1 MRGLL
6 KSLGYGELA
15 DGCEVSSIEVAH
27 DRRARLVLRVRGE
40 GESLLAGF
48 PGRKQPLVQFAEC
61 PTSSPLA
68 ERVATAAI
76 ATLAELGTPGIE
88 AVAIHVGQDEARAL
102 LTLVS
107 PSARVARAQ
116 DLARRLADLGVTSV
130 AANQSEPGRR
140 LFGRRNVPLAG
151 AFPFVDSVAHR
162 RFRLHATTPFW
173 PSHGSGE
180 RVLSDAAD
188 LIGKGSTKALV
199 LRAGNGLTAGLLAEL
214 GYVVTAL
221 EDRPE
226 IANEAEGTVRDLG
239 HEVAFLGDGNRKAL
253 ESLSGSRTQLALL
266 ESPRSGFDVEL
277 IAPLVRLVA
286 PPRIVVVASGQQALE
301 NDLRSL
307 TEFGYRLDGFRAHL
321 ADPFLGEVCAVAR
334 FVR

>member
-1 MRGLL
+1 M
-6 KSLGYGELA
+6 SSV
-15 DGCEVSSIEVAH
+15 EVPH

-48 PGRKQPLVQFAEC
+48 HGRKQPIVRFTEC
-61 PTSSPLA
+61 PVSLPLA

-76 ATLAELGTPGIE
+76 ASLTELGTPGIE
-88 AVAIHVGQDEARAL
+88 AIAIHVSHDDARAL
-102 LTLVS
+102 LTVVS
-107 PSARVARAQ
+107 PSTRVARAQ

-140 LFGRRNVPLAG
+140 MFGRRNVPLAG
-151 AFPFVDSVAHR
+151 TFPFVDAVAHR
-162 RFRLHATTPFW
+162 RFRLLATTPFW
-173 PSHGSGE
+173 PSHGSAR
-180 RVLSDAAD
+180 RVLADAAD
-188 LIGKGSTKALV
+188 LVDHGSTKALV
-199 LRAGNGLTAGLLAEL
+199 LRAGNGLTAAMLAEL
-214 GYVVTAL
+214 GYAVTAL

-239 HEVAFLGDGNRKAL
+239 HEIAFLGDGNRKAL
-253 ESLSGSRTQLALL
+253 ESLSGSRTQLALM
-266 ESPRSGFDVEL
+266 ESPRSGFDLEL

-286 PPRIVVVASGQQALE
+286 PPRIIVIASGQQALE

-307 TEFGYRLDGFRAHL
+307 TEFGYRLDAFRAHL
-321 ADPFLGEVCAVAR
+321 ADPFVGEVSAVAR